1 MPKDVPISPWR
12 VLLPVGLG
20 AGLSLMGDSSLYAVL
35 PTHTVE
41 ADVSLASVGV
51 LLSANRFIRLLF
63 NVPAGLAFDRWFRR
77 PLFVA
82 ALFCG
87 AGSTACYALTQGFW
101 PLLLGRL
108 LWGLAWVGIWVG
120 GNTIIMDVSDYHSRG
135 RWVGF
140 YQIFFFLGAS
150 GGAIIGG
157 LLTDWLG
164 YHRAMGISAGLTLVG
179 AIVALILLPET
190 RYFRQTKSESAV
202 VDSILPLKPAH
213 RAELI
218 SAIALLGLNRL
229 LVPGL
234 LASTFGLLLLAQLRE
249 SIQLAGYTVGVA
261 TLTGLGLGS
270 QSLLAMAAAPLL
282 GGLSDRTVSRWQVV
296 AGGLS
301 PGVAGFGLLA
311 LGSPLAILTGLPLA
325 AVTSG
330 SNQSLSTAIVGDLA
344 GHGHHGRQLGWLFT
358 VGDLASAIGPPL
370 AYALIPWL
378 GLSWLY
384 GLAAGLLALML
395 VVAGRWSIKSGA
407 LAQK

>member
-1 MPKDVPISPWR
+1 
-12 VLLPVGLG
+12 
-20 AGLSLMGDSSLYAVL
+20 MGDAALYAVL
-35 PTHTVE
+35 PTHVVE
-41 ADVSLASVGV
+41 AGVSLASVGV

-63 NVPAGLAFDRWFRR
+63 NVPAGLAFDRWPRR

-87 AGSTACYALTQGFW
+87 AGSTALYALTQGFW

-120 GNTIIMDVSDYHSRG
+120 GNTIIMDVSDQHSRG

-140 YQIFFFLGAS
+140 YQIFFFLGSS
-150 GGAIIGG
+150 GGSISGG

-164 YHRAMGISAGLTLVG
+164 YHRAMGISAGLTLLG
-179 AIVALILLPET
+179 AVIALILLPET
-190 RYFRQTKSESAV
+190 QHFRERETGQNTVASMPPVKTRRQAELFSAV
-202 VDSILPLKPAH
+202 
-213 RAELI
+213 
-218 SAIALLGLNRL
+218 ALLGLNRL
-229 LVPGL
+229 LVAGM
-234 LASTFGLLLLAQLRE
+234 LASTFGLLLLAQLGE
-249 SIQLAGYTVGVA
+249 SIELTGYTVGVA

-270 QSLLAMAAAPLL
+270 QSLLAMVTAPLA
-282 GGLSDRTVSRWQVV
+282 GGLSDRAVNRWRVV

-325 AVTSG
+325 AITSG

-344 GHGHHGRQLGWLFT
+344 GPGHHGRQLGWLFT
-358 VGDLASAIGPPL
+358 IGDLASAIGPPL

-378 GLSWLY
+378 GLSRMY
-384 GLAAGLLALML
+384 GLAAGLLGAML
-395 VVAGRWSIKSGA
+395 VVAAYWAIKGRISF
-407 LAQK
+407 